1 MGRQSL
7 QPQEAYP
14 LLLLLLFYNELLK
27 PSFPSLP
34 WAEGVRRWG
43 LPSLEP
49 DSHAQAPRV
58 AALSRGGGIGRS
70 KGAVCRLPSVCVCVF
85 KTVLTA
91 DRWGQN
97 GFCISVHPWHVH
109 TCGHF
114 QWCVS
119 VCVCRC
125 GLQSTASC
133 MPEPPEL
140 LSVTLR
146 RLMSWIM
153 WGEAG
158 GNTISCVWMGLVQV
172 KVTTLPSSDRW
183 GWLGTFSRGH
193 FLRYVYYI
201 CVA

>member
-70 KGAVCRLPSVCVCVF
+70 KGAVCRLPSVCVCVCLKQSWQQTGEGRMVF
-85 KTVLTA
+85 AYPCTLGMCTPVVTSS
-91 DRWGQN
+91 DVW
-97 GFCISVHPWHVH
+97 
-109 TCGHF
+109 
-114 QWCVS
+114 
-119 VCVCRC
+119 VCVFAGVGCS
-125 GLQSTASC
+125 LQPPVCQSRRSC
-133 MPEPPEL
+133 F
-140 LSVTLR
+140 LS
-146 RLMSWIM
+146 
-153 WGEAG
+153 
-158 GNTISCVWMGLVQV
+158 
-172 KVTTLPSSDRW
+172 PSD
-183 GWLGTFSRGH
+183 
-193 FLRYVYYI
+193 
-201 CVA
+201 A